1 MDEREIIQKF
11 EEYGIDSA
19 GNLGGY
25 RIRYVSDTENH
36 IIFSECES
44 VIAFFFDVDDS
55 QGITKTLKTEWH

>member
-36 IIFSECES
+36 IIFSRCDS
-44 VIAFFFDVDDS
+44 VIAFFFEVGAMIEKLS
-55 QGITKTLKTEWH
+55 PSAMFYT